1 MKLSDFDY
9 TLPPDRIAQHP
20 ASPRDAAKLL
30 VVDRGTGRFSH
41 RIFRDLP
48 GYLKSEDVLVI
59 NNTRVIPARLRA
71 WKPTGGTVEV
81 VLLRPAQSAPGP
93 HLSVPADDVWEVL
106 LRPGRRAQVG
116 TSLHFSDH
124 LTGEV
129 VSVVPGGARMVRFTG
144 SRGVLDVARDIG
156 EMPVPPY
163 VHEPLQRPDDYQTVY
178 AAVDGAV
185 AAPTAGL
192 HFTPALLDHIVQ
204 MGVRVVTLTL
214 HIGWGTFR
222 PVTSND
228 PTLHRMDAEW
238 FEVSN
243 TAAATL
249 RAVRG
254 HGRVVVVGTS
264 AVRTLET
271 VASVDGGV
279 QAGRGWSELFIYP
292 GYRFAVTDALV
303 TNFHLP
309 KTTLLMLVC
318 AFAGHDLILRAYQE
332 AIAHG
337 YRFYSFGD
345 AMLIL

>member
-1 MKLSDFDY
+1 MKLTDFDY
-9 TLPPDRIAQHP
+9 SLPEDSIAQHP

-30 VVDRGTGRFSH
+30 VVDRGTGRFAH

-48 GYLKSEDVLVI
+48 EYLRPEDVLVI
-59 NNTRVIPARLRA
+59 NDTRVIPARLRA
-71 WKPTGGTVEV
+71 RKPTGGAVEV
-81 VLLRPAQSAPGP
+81 LLLRPAPSPGP
-93 HLSVPADDVWEVL
+93 RPASADDVWEVL

-116 TSLHFSDH
+116 TSLHISDR

-129 VSVVPGGARMVRFTG
+129 VSVIPGGARMVRFTG
-144 SRGVLDVARDIG
+144 SRRVLDVARDIG
-156 EMPVPPY
+156 EMPIPPY
-163 VHEPLQRPDDYQTVY
+163 VHEPLERPDDYQTVY

-192 HFTPALLDHIVQ
+192 HFTPALLDQIEQ

-222 PVTSND
+222 PVDSDD
-228 PTLHRMDAEW
+228 PTLHRMDVEW
-238 FEVSN
+238 YEVSDA
-243 TAAATL
+243 AAATL
-249 RAVRG
+249 RAVQGRS
-254 HGRVVVVGTS
+254 RVVVVGTS

-271 VASVDGGV
+271 VASAHGGIR
-279 QAGRGWSELFIYP
+279 AGRGWSELFIYP

-318 AFAGHDLILRAYQE
+318 AFAGRDLILRAYEE